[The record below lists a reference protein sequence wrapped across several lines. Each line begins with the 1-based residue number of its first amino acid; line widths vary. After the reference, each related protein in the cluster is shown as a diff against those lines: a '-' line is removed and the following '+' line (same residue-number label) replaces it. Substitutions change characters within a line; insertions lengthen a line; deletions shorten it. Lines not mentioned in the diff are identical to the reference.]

1 MINLIRHT
9 NIYNKQ
15 YHNCTHVLAVLAERT
30 TVLAERTTVLSAVT
44 CRVARSLVFC
54 VLFFGL
60 LLVLLS
66 MEIVLFIL
74 PRLTISDYPFDIF
87 KLFLRRIQVMSRLND
102 IYNWIATKVIQ
113 YDRIYAITCNA
124 CILYRWCIILL
135 EMSIYYAIQTV
146 QMNFRYWTKLLSY
159 CSP

>member
-15 YHNCTHVLAVLAERT
+15 YHNCTHVLAVLAERTTVLAERT

-102 IYNWIATKVIQ
+102 IYN
-113 YDRIYAITCNA
+113 
-124 CILYRWCIILL
+124 
-135 EMSIYYAIQTV
+135 
-146 QMNFRYWTKLLSY
+146 
-159 CSP
+159 